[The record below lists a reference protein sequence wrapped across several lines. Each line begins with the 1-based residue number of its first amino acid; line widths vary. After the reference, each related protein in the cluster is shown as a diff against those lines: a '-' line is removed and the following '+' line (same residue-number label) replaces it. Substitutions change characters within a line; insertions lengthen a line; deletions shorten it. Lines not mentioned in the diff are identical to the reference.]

1 MAVTKQVVEYDDNGN
16 QVLYDIGALA
26 SNIVCDTNHRF
37 VTDTQISN
45 WDSKANGE
53 HSHTT
58 VNGHTVESDV
68 PANAKFTD
76 TIYNHPNTPGNKHIP
91 SGGSSG
97 QILRWVSDGVAEW
110 SDEIDTT
117 YEPATE
123 EKDGL
128 MTKEHVKSL
137 NDKANKSKTVNTV
150 LSVSDWVG
158 EGPVTITLSVEGVT
172 DDNNVE
178 VFVANNA
185 TDEEVEAWMSV
196 AIMTGSQSTNT
207 ITLKGYGSKPD
218 IDIPITLIIRAD

>member
-1 MAVTKQVVEYDDNGN
+1 MTN
-16 QVLYDIGALA
+16 Q
-26 SNIVCDTNHRF
+26 
-37 VTDTQISN
+37 
-45 WDSKANGE
+45 NGE
-53 HSHTT
+53 IVEVPIYFSSTADRIDETT
-58 VNGHTVESDV
+58 DR
-68 PANAKFTD
+68 KFMSSEEKQKLSNLPD
-76 TIYNHPNTPGNKHIP
+76 EFIPYEHPDTPGNKHVP
-91 SGGSSG
+91 AGGSSG

-137 NDKANKSKTVNTV
+137 NDKANKSKTVHTV

-185 TDEEVEAWMSV
+185 TDEEVEAWMTV
-196 AIMTGSQSTNT
+196 AIMTGSQSTDT